1 MVAIEIFK
9 HRVIPGQR
17 SFAREVTFDHRT
29 AAALNGLALGVA
41 DFPLRDIAE
50 RDHRPDI
57 LAAGFQRLNLFQA
70 GANLCAEAIEYRLH
84 IADLRAQMLFHL
96 ANRRFVVGG

>member
-1 MVAIEIFK
+1 MVTVEIFK

-17 SFAREVTFDHRT
+17 PFAREVTFDYRA
-29 AAALNGLALGVA
+29 AAALNGLALGLA

-70 GANLCAEAIEYRLH
+70 SGNLCGEAIEYRLH
-84 IADLRAQMLFHL
+84 IADLCAQMLFHL
-96 ANRRFVVGG
+96 ADRRFVVGG